1 MDALTPPQI
10 AEAFGR
16 ACGRPARFRRT
27 PIEQIRAFD
36 EQLAQM
42 FAFFDEHPSERADL
56 GWLRAEHP
64 GLMRLETWLRT
75 TGWKP

>member
-1 MDALTPPQI
+1 LLTRRP
-10 AEAFGR
+10 FGETFGGVG
-16 ACGRPARFRRT
+16 ARPARFRRT
-27 PIEQIRAFD
+27 PIEQVRAFD

-56 GWLRAEHP
+56 AWLRAEHP

-75 TGWKP
+75 TGWRPA